1 VSVRG
6 AIASRLIPD
15 VHRFAPDVNRGFVHH
30 TLARAIAGVG
40 PLPPA
45 AQAAEK
51 QLEEQGGDVDRGIGE
66 VIENHAGLAAA
77 QGFVTN
83 LGGLITMAATVPVN
97 VSGLALLQSRMVA
110 GIAHLRGYDLDDPR
124 VRNAVLLTMLGP
136 DAVKQLVK
144 KQVIPGPPMVIATA
158 PAYDASLDAVI
169 AGEVT
174 SALLTRVVGKRA
186 AKTVAR
192 RIPVA
197 GGFYGA
203 GSDAY
208 TTWQVGRYA
217 RKELKPRALRPSL
230 RRG

>member
-1 VSVRG
+1 VSLSG
-6 AIASRLIPD
+6 SIASKLMPD
-15 VHRFAPDVNRGFVHH
+15 VHKLAPNVNRGFVHH
-30 TLARAIAGVG
+30 SLTRAIAGVG

-51 QLEEQGGDVDRGIGE
+51 QLQEQDGDVERGIGE
-66 VIENHAGLAAA
+66 VIENHVGLAAA

-83 LGGLITMAATVPVN
+83 LGGLVTMAATVPVN
-97 VSGLALLQSRMVA
+97 ISGLALLQSRMVA

-144 KQVIPGPPMVIATA
+144 KKVVPGPPMVLATA
-158 PAYDASLDAVI
+158 PAYDETLDAVI

-174 SALLTRVVGKRA
+174 SSLMTRVVGKRA
-186 AKTVAR
+186 AKTVVR
-192 RIPVA
+192 RVPVA

-217 RKELKPRALRPSL
+217 RKELKPRVLRPGVG
-230 RRG
+230 RG